1 MKEKTEK
8 QLCNA
13 FMDLL
18 GRYPF
23 SKITIQKIASECG
36 VNRQTVYYHY
46 DNIYDLMKAAFE
58 EELIVESGMYEVKS
72 WDIAMTRLL
81 KWMKERRFIIKNILS
96 NTDIHYLRQTIYPL
110 ILKCMTGEYMP
121 TRIIRP
127 DQKLDNNFVQYFLT
141 LGITQY
147 ILEWAESDFKESE
160 EDIIHN
166 FMDLLKKV
174 YE

>member
-8 QLCNA
+8 QLCSA

-46 DNIYDLMKAAFE
+46 DNIYDLMKSSFEYELMNESRMYE
-58 EELIVESGMYEVKS
+58 EES
-72 WDIAMTRLL
+72 WKEAMLRLL
-81 KWMKERRFIIKNILS
+81 RWMKEKRFIMKNIIS

-110 ILKCMTGEYMP
+110 IRKCMNGKYLPTKIVPEDKNGEDDF
-121 TRIIRP
+121 TEH
-127 DQKLDNNFVQYFLT
+127 FLT

-147 ILEWAESDFKESE
+147 ILEWVESDYREPE
-160 EDIIHN
+160 EQMIHN
-166 FMDLLKKV
+166 FVELLKKI
-174 YE
+174 YQ